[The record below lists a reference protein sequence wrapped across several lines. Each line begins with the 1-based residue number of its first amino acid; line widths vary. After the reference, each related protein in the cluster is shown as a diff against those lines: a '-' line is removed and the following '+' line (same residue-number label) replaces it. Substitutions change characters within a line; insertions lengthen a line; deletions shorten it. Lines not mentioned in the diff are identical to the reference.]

1 MGKAARTFWRSK
13 VVCSKRKQ
21 PNVRKGGAYFSDEF
35 QHLGDG
41 LWQQNG
47 YCVHENKHDHT
58 LDTDATIDGYISVN
72 PMSTDRSNVDVWK
85 KVVKTIR

>member
-35 QHLGDG
+35 QHPGDG
-41 LWQQNG
+41 LWQQKG
-47 YCVHENKHDHT
+47 YCVHENRHDHT
-58 LDTDATIDGYISVN
+58 LDTDATIDGYIFVT